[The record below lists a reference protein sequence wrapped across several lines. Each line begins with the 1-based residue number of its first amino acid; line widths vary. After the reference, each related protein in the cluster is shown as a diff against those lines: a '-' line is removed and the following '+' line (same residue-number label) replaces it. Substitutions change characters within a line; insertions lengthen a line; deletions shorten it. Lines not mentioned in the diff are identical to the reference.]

1 MENKFISEII
11 HNANEIKE
19 YNKNEVVFNEN
30 DECDSMGIVLE
41 GKLLIASYTYNGTE
55 IIFNNINKN
64 GLFGH
69 SLIFS
74 SSPFYK
80 GKIISESNSKVAFIN
95 KDRLAK
101 VLKDPAMLNDY
112 LSIINDELLKTKEKT
127 RILAFDSTT
136 DRLLYYL
143 TIHDKIVIE
152 SISRLAKSLSVTRES
167 LSRTL
172 KKLSEAKVISF
183 EGKCIT
189 LLK

>member
-55 IIFNNINKN
+55 ILFNNIDKN

-152 SISRLAKSLSVTRES
+152 SISSLAKSLSVTRES

>member
-152 SISRLAKSLSVTRES
+152 SISSLAKSLSVTRES

>member
-30 DECDSMGIVLE
+30 DACDSMGIVLE

-55 IIFNNINKN
+55 ILFNNINKN

-80 GKIISESNSKVAFIN
+80 GKIISESKSKVAFIN

-101 VLKDPAMLNDY
+101 VLKDPTMLNDY

-152 SISRLAKSLSVTRES
+152 SISSLAKSLSVTRES

>member
-55 IIFNNINKN
+55 ILFNNINKN

-152 SISRLAKSLSVTRES
+152 SISSLAKSLSVTRES

>member
-55 IIFNNINKN
+55 ILFNNINKN

-95 KDRLAK
+95 KERLAK

-152 SISRLAKSLSVTRES
+152 SISSLAKSLSVTRES

>member
-1 MENKFISEII
+1 MKNKFISEII
-11 HNANEIKE
+11 HNANETKE

-80 GKIISESNSKVAFIN
+80 GKIISESKSKVAFIN
-95 KDRLAK
+95 KDRLASI
-101 VLKDPAMLNDY
+101 LKDPAMLNAY
-112 LSIINDELLKTKEKT
+112 LSLINDELLNTKEKT

-152 SISRLAKSLSVTRES
+152 SISSLAKTLSVTRES

-172 KKLSEAKVISF
+172 KKLSEAQVISF

>member
-11 HNANEIKE
+11 HNAKEIKE

-152 SISRLAKSLSVTRES
+152 SISSLAKSLSVTRES